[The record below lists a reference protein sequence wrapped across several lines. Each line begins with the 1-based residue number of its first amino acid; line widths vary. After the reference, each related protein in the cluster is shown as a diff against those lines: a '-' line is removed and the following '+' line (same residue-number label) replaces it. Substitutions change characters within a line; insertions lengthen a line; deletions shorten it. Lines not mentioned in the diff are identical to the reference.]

1 MLKNLTIKNYAI
13 IKHLDV
19 NFDRGF
25 CVVTG
30 ETGAGK
36 SIIMGA
42 LALILG
48 QRADSSVMNDKQ
60 GKCVVEGRFDVE
72 KNIQLED
79 LFNDNEL
86 DLEIPV
92 ILRREIN
99 SSGKSRAFVN
109 DTPVQLNILRELG
122 LMLIDIHSQHANL
135 DLGKRQFQ
143 LNVLDWYCG
152 HKNLLNDYH
161 SLYVEYQ
168 TLQKQFE
175 HINTLAEQSKT
186 DIDYFEFQ
194 FKQLDEARLIEGE
207 QSELEQEQEVL
218 NHSEEI
224 KTGLDNVCRL
234 LDNEDTGALL
244 SIKQSLSVLTKL
256 SSFLPQANELAS
268 RAESTLIEL
277 RDIADECEQLAEKTA
292 YDPGR
297 LELVTDRLNLLFSLE
312 QKHHV
317 DTVGELIALKN
328 EFSDKIDAVASYDL
342 ELEKL
347 SKAIE
352 KQRILLTDAALKLHN
367 SRAEK
372 INGIVNEVST
382 YLYQLGMPNA
392 LFNIE
397 LITKEQ
403 FGPAG
408 TDEVY
413 FMFAA
418 NKAGQ
423 LEEINK
429 VASGG
434 ELSRLMLA
442 IKTVVAK
449 SKALPAIIFD
459 EIDTGISGEIALKM
473 GNILRQMAN
482 YMQVI
487 NITHLPQIASKG
499 MSHYKVYKTEDQN
512 GAETSI
518 AKLNN
523 NERVVE
529 IAKMLSGEVPH
540 QAAIDNAKILLD
552 LSVNQ

>member
-1 MLKNLTIKNYAI
+1 MLKNLSIKNYAI

-19 NFDRGF
+19 DFDRGF
-25 CVVTG
+25 CVITG

-42 LALILG
+42 LALVLG

-60 GKCVVEGRFDVE
+60 GKCVIEGRFVVE
-72 KNIQLED
+72 MDNKFED
-79 LFNDNEL
+79 FFAENEL
-86 DLEIPV
+86 DFEVPV
-92 ILRREIN
+92 ILRREII
-99 SSGKSRAFVN
+99 SSGKSRAFIN

-152 HKNLLNDYH
+152 HKNLLNAYQI
-161 SLYVEYQ
+161 LYAEYQ
-168 TLQKQFE
+168 SLQKQFE
-175 HINTLAEQSKT
+175 QLNVIAEQSKT

-194 FKQLDEARLIEGE
+194 FKQLNEANLVEDE
-207 QSELEQEQEVL
+207 QPELEQEQELL

-244 SIKQSLSVLTKL
+244 SIKQSLSILTKL
-256 SSFLPQANELAS
+256 SAFMPQASNLVS
-268 RAESTLIEL
+268 RAKSTLIEL
-277 RDIADECEQLAEKTA
+277 RDIADECEQFAEKTA
-292 YDPGR
+292 HDPGR
-297 LELVTDRLNLLFSLE
+297 LEFVTDRLNLLYLLE

-317 DTVGELIALKN
+317 DTVYELIGLRN
-328 EFSDKIDAVASYDL
+328 EFAKKIDSAASYDL

-347 SKAIE
+347 TKVID
-352 KQRILLTDAALKLHN
+352 KQRTLLADAALKLHK

-372 INGIVNEVST
+372 IEDLLNEVST
-382 YLYQLGMPNA
+382 YLNQLGMPNA

-397 LITKEQ
+397 LLTKEQ

-423 LEEINK
+423 PEEINK

-482 YMQVI
+482 HMQVI

-499 MSHYKVYKTEDQN
+499 MSHYMVYKTEDQN
-512 GAETSI
+512 GAETGI
-518 AKLNN
+518 VKLNN
-523 NERVVE
+523 NERVFE

-540 QAAIDNAKILLD
+540 QAAIDNAKMLLD

>member
-25 CVVTG
+25 CVITG

-72 KNIQLED
+72 KNNQLEV
-79 LFNDNEL
+79 FFAENEL
-86 DLEIPV
+86 DFEIPV

-143 LNVLDWYCG
+143 LNVLDWYCA
-152 HKNLLNDYH
+152 HKDLLVVYQNLYA
-161 SLYVEYQ
+161 EYQ

-175 HINTLAEQSKT
+175 QLNGLAEKSKT

-207 QSELEQEQEVL
+207 QGELELEQELL

-224 KTGLDNVCRL
+224 KTGLDSVCRL

-244 SIKQSLSVLTKL
+244 AIKQSLSVLTKL
-256 SSFLPQANELAS
+256 SAFMPQANELAT

-292 YDPGR
+292 HDPGR
-297 LELVTDRLNLLFSLE
+297 LELVTDRLNLLYSLE

-317 DTVGELIALKN
+317 ESVNELIALRN
-328 EFSDKIDAVASYDL
+328 EFSEKIDAVASYDL

-347 SKAIE
+347 AKAID
-352 KQRILLTDAALKLHN
+352 KQRTLLADAALKLHK
-367 SRAEK
+367 SRAGK
-372 INGIVNEVST
+372 IDGLLNEVST
-382 YLYQLGMPNA
+382 YLHQLGMPNA

-397 LITKEQ
+397 LLTKEQ

-423 LEEINK
+423 PEEINK

-482 YMQVI
+482 HMQVI

-499 MSHYKVYKTEDQN
+499 MSHYMVYKTEDQN
-512 GAETSI
+512 GAETGI
-518 AKLNN
+518 VKLNN

-540 QAAIDNAKILLD
+540 QAAIDNAKMLLD

>member
-1 MLKNLTIKNYAI
+1 
-13 IKHLDV
+13 
-19 NFDRGF
+19 
-25 CVVTG
+25 
-30 ETGAGK
+30 
-36 SIIMGA
+36 
-42 LALILG
+42 
-48 QRADSSVMNDKQ
+48 
-60 GKCVVEGRFDVE
+60 
-72 KNIQLED
+72 
-79 LFNDNEL
+79 
-86 DLEIPV
+86 
-92 ILRREIN
+92 
-99 SSGKSRAFVN
+99 
-109 DTPVQLNILRELG
+109 
-122 LMLIDIHSQHANL
+122 
-135 DLGKRQFQ
+135 
-143 LNVLDWYCG
+143 
-152 HKNLLNDYH
+152 
-161 SLYVEYQ
+161 
-168 TLQKQFE
+168 LQKQFE
-175 HINTLAEQSKT
+175 QLNGLAEKSKT

-207 QSELEQEQEVL
+207 QGELEQEQELL

-224 KTGLDNVCRL
+224 KTGLDSVCRL

-244 SIKQSLSVLTKL
+244 AIKQSLSVLTKL
-256 SSFLPQANELAS
+256 SAFMPQANELAT

-292 YDPGR
+292 HDPGR
-297 LELVTDRLNLLFSLE
+297 LELVTDRLNLLYSLE

-317 DTVGELIALKN
+317 ESVNELIALRN
-328 EFSDKIDAVASYDL
+328 EFAEKIDAVASYDL

-347 SKAIE
+347 AKAID
-352 KQRILLTDAALKLHN
+352 KQRTLLADAALKLHK
-367 SRAEK
+367 SRAGK
-372 INGIVNEVST
+372 IDGLLNEVST
-382 YLYQLGMPNA
+382 YLHQLGMPNA

-397 LITKEQ
+397 LLTKEQ

-423 LEEINK
+423 PEEINK

-482 YMQVI
+482 HMQVI

-499 MSHYKVYKTEDQN
+499 MSHYMVYKTEDQN
-512 GAETSI
+512 GAETGI
-518 AKLNN
+518 VKLNN

-540 QAAIDNAKILLD
+540 QAAIDNAKMLLD